1 MGEEKALSYSRL
13 ATTKYGMNDIV
24 RKLSLNAKA
33 SGGKFNEK
41 QSIYPFSKNLHTN
54 YLLIT
59 KRKIAKQWR
68 DLADT
73 ILSYLSIS
81 SIAMLIS
88 KRDLEN
94 YKIMGKNVNS
104 F

>member
-41 QSIYPFSKNLHTN
+41 
-54 YLLIT
+54 
-59 KRKIAKQWR
+59 
-68 DLADT
+68 
-73 ILSYLSIS
+73 
-81 SIAMLIS
+81 
-88 KRDLEN
+88 
-94 YKIMGKNVNS
+94 
-104 F
+104 